1 MNTFEVH
8 AGWLKEPKRIGN
20 CYIEKARGKEIIS
33 FSYDESWLAANPDV
47 ILDPDITAMAG
58 RQYPPSDK
66 VCFGF
71 LCDSAP
77 DRWGRILL
85 NRREAID
92 AKEAVRPR
100 RTLMESD
107 YILGVND
114 PGRIGALRFYDAE
127 SGVFLSDRS
136 TMAAPPIEKLRELED
151 AALKIDEG
159 DEEGSKWVKNLIDPG
174 SSLGGARPKA
184 NVVDEKGNLWIAKFP
199 SKKDEA
205 DIGAWEMTAHEL
217 AVRCGIKVPDAMIMK
232 LSSYGS
238 TFLSKRFDRDGDN
251 RIHFAS
257 AMTMLGQTDDCDEDI
272 SYVDIAGVI
281 EEVCVHPTDDLREL
295 WKRMVFNI
303 LISNTDDH
311 LRNHGFLLS
320 GSGWE
325 LSPGYDINPSI
336 DKNEL
341 SLSILNSHARDV
353 SEAID
358 AAAFFRLSKDEAR
371 SIINDMQKIISK
383 NWRREAARFGI
394 SRPEQER
401 MAGAFQEGDRDE

>member
-1 MNTFEVH
+1 MNTFEVY
-8 AGWLKEPKRIGN
+8 AGWLNEPERIGS
-20 CYIEKARGKEIIS
+20 CYIEKARGKEVIS
-33 FSYDESWLAANPDV
+33 FSYDRSWLAANPDV
-47 ILDPDITAMAG
+47 ILDPDITAMEG
-58 RQYPPSDK
+58 RQYPPADK
-66 VCFGF
+66 ACFGF
-71 LCDSAP
+71 LSDTAP

-92 AKEAVRPR
+92 AKETARPR

-107 YILGVND
+107 YILGVDD

-127 SGVFLSDRS
+127 NGVFLSDRS
-136 TMAAPPIEKLRELED
+136 TLAAPPFEKLRELED

-199 SKKDEA
+199 SKKDET

-217 AVRCGIKVPDAMIMK
+217 AAKCGIKVADAMIMK

-257 AMTMLGQTDDCDEDI
+257 AMTMLGQTDDSDEDI
-272 SYVDIAGVI
+272 SYVDIAGII
-281 EEVCVHPTDDLREL
+281 EEICVHPTDDLREL

-311 LRNHGFLLS
+311 LRNHGFIL
-320 GSGWE
+320 GASGWE

-336 DKNEL
+336 DKDEL
-341 SLSILNSHARDV
+341 SLSILHSHARDE

-371 SIINDMQKIISK
+371 SMINDIQRIISK

-394 SRPEQER
+394 SRQEQER
-401 MAGAFQEGDRDE
+401 MAGAFREGEV